1 MSGHTRTNPC
11 GEAQGTGK
19 GRFDITGNGRRRDF
33 MKTPDG
39 LGYYNFRNKRY
50 NGFVVVLS
58 YDKVKTDARK
68 RNQILFDKLGL
79 PSGNNN
85 E

>member
-1 MSGHTRTNPC
+1 
-11 GEAQGTGK
+11 
-19 GRFDITGNGRRRDF
+19 
-33 MKTPDG
+33 MKTPDE